1 MFHQMNKVNLSDI
14 TDKAFLE
21 SSIFYEAIT
30 HRSAG
35 GSHNERLEYLGDAV
49 LDLVIADYLYFKF
62 PDLNEGDLSRIR
74 AHLVRK
80 ETLASIASA
89 INLGKVLILGPGEI
103 KSGGQRRETILA
115 NTLEAL
121 IGAIYILRGLDEAK
135 RFVYKLFESYLKS
148 IPAPERLK
156 DPKSQLQELLQ
167 SRNIPLATYSVIK
180 QEGESHARIFKSRCY
195 IESLNI
201 ETTAWG
207 SSKRKAEQESARKAL
222 KGLLESG
229 AQ

>member
-1 MFHQMNKVNLSDI
+1 MDKINLSDI
-14 TDKAFLE
+14 TDKVFLE

-49 LDLVIADYLYFKF
+49 LDLVIADYLYFEF

-80 ETLASIASA
+80 ETLADIASA
-89 INLGKVLILGPGEI
+89 IDLGKLVILGPGEI
-103 KSGGQRRETILA
+103 KSGGHQRETILA

-121 IGAIYILRGLDEAK
+121 IGAAYIFRGLDEGK
-135 RFVYKLFESYLKS
+135 RFVYKLFEPYLKS

-167 SRNIPLATYSVIK
+167 SRNIPLANYSVVK

-195 IESLNI
+195 IKSLNI

-222 KGLLESG
+222 EGLLK
-229 AQ
+229 

>member
-1 MFHQMNKVNLSDI
+1 MDKLNLSDI
-14 TDKAFLE
+14 TDKAFLK

-49 LDLVIADYLYFKF
+49 LDLVIADYLYFEF
-62 PDLNEGDLSRIR
+62 PDLDEGDLSRIR

-80 ETLASIASA
+80 ETLADIASA
-89 INLGKVLILGPGEI
+89 IDLGTLVILGPGEI
-103 KSGGQRRETILA
+103 KSGGNRRETILA

-121 IGAIYILRGLDEAK
+121 IGAVYIFRGLDEGK
-135 RFVYKLFESYLKS
+135 RFVYKLFGPYLKS

-156 DPKSQLQELLQ
+156 DPKSLLQELLQ
-167 SRNIPLATYSVIK
+167 SRNIPLANYSVVK

-222 KGLLESG
+222 EGLLKTN